1 MDPADLS
8 HWKVGFPGRLWGGH
22 HSQWGVWGETAHP
35 SSTPPPS
42 PSPGS
47 SQLMQGGLGAGLHL
61 GDRGQLTWHLGAS
74 LLIWETEGK
83 SWLAVCKLNES
94 TQVRCLEQAWRASWV
109 GSVFLAR

>member
-1 MDPADLS
+1 MGGGTTPNGVSGEKRPIPAA
-8 HWKVGFPGRLWGGH
+8 PR
-22 HSQWGVWGETAHP
+22 
-35 SSTPPPS
+35 PPS
-42 PSPGS
+42 PES

-83 SWLAVCKLNES
+83 SWLAVCGLNES
-94 TQVRCLEQAWRASWV
+94 TQVRCLEQAWRASWA

>member
-1 MDPADLS
+1 MGGGTTPNGVSGEKRPIPAA
-8 HWKVGFPGRLWGGH
+8 PR
-22 HSQWGVWGETAHP
+22 
-35 SSTPPPS
+35 PPNPS
-42 PSPGS
+42 PES

-94 TQVRCLEQAWRASWV
+94 TQVRCLEQAWRASWA